1 LRQVKLRFLAA
12 RHFPA
17 VPLAGAGE
25 TAAASGGRSR
35 RRTGRRGRGSGANPL
50 PPVPG
55 RAALRFRQS
64 PQAALGGLGFRF
76 QSEQRLIL
84 EESGK
89 EAALLPLP
97 PLRTVLESFPS
108 YGSSLYKSCISL
120 QNRQFIE
127 LMLGVDLT
135 MAVSVEQL
143 QVVQRVTSPFCP
155 VGDMVNHPFLV

>member
-1 LRQVKLRFLAA
+1 MAPVPRGDWIRLGPQPAPGRFRLRFQ
-12 RHFPA
+12 RQQPGVVA
-17 VPLAGAGE
+17 V
-25 TAAASGGRSR
+25 
-35 RRTGRRGRGSGANPL
+35 
-50 PPVPG
+50 
-55 RAALRFRQS
+55 
-64 PQAALGGLGFRF
+64 
-76 QSEQRLIL
+76 
-84 EESGK
+84 SGK

-127 LMLGVDLT
+127 FMLGVDLT

-155 VGDMVNHPFLV
+155 MGDMVNHPFLV